1 MVRST
6 QIRSMRKI
14 KLMKHLKIG
23 FIVLLLAIVP
33 NAQAG
38 EVSFRYGFIGKQGTG
53 DETLAVIEAGATLH
67 SGDPLKLNFE
77 HSKGTWFY
85 ICYRSTL
92 DEYALL
98 YSAKGRKSK
107 KSEVAFGTLGWLALD
122 QNVGEENF
130 ILIASEKR
138 LKKLEKFLAS
148 YKKAKGKSRK
158 RFFKRIHALIEKLHG
173 GKSAGKVA
181 VLNQRLEKPVIGGVA
196 FRDSQSDGISAK
208 SLTHEA
214 SGDDVAL
221 TMFVIQHR

>member
-1 MVRST
+1 
-6 QIRSMRKI
+6 
-14 KLMKHLKIG
+14 MKHLKIG

-98 YSAKGRKSK
+98 YSAKGRKSQQ
-107 KSEVAFGTLGWLALD
+107 SEVAFGTLGWLALD

-130 ILIASEKR
+130 ILIAAEKR

-158 RFFKRIHALIEKLHG
+158 RYFKRIHALIEDLQG
-173 GKSAGKVA
+173 VQSAGKGA
-181 VLNQRLEKPVIGGVA
+181 VLAQRLEKPVIGGVA
-196 FRDSQSDGISAK
+196 FRGRQNDEVLAN
-208 SLTHEA
+208 SLTHEVI
-214 SGDDVAL
+214 DDEVAL

>member
-1 MVRST
+1 M
-6 QIRSMRKI
+6 I
-14 KLMKHLKIG
+14 KPMTHLKIG

-77 HSKGTWFY
+77 HSKGNWFY

-92 DEYALL
+92 DEYELL

-173 GKSAGKVA
+173 GQSPGKGA
-181 VLNQRLEKPVIGGVA
+181 VLAQRLEKPVIGGVA
-196 FRDSQSDGISAK
+196 FRGSQSDGISAK

-214 SGDDVAL
+214 VGDDVAL

>member
-1 MVRST
+1 M
-6 QIRSMRKI
+6 QII
-14 KLMKHLKIG
+14 KPMKHLKIG

-33 NAQAG
+33 NVQAG
-38 EVSFRYGFIGKQGTG
+38 EVSFRYGFIGKQGT
-53 DETLAVIEAGATLH
+53 DAETLIVIEAGATLH
-67 SGDPLKLNFE
+67 SGNLLKLNFE

-98 YSAKGRKSK
+98 YSAKGRKSQR
-107 KSEVAFGTLGWLALD
+107 SEVAFGTLGWLALD
-122 QNVGEENF
+122 QNIGEENF

-138 LKKLEKFLAS
+138 LKKLEKFFAS

-158 RFFKRIHALIEKLHG
+158 RFFKRIHALIEKLQG
-173 GKSAGKVA
+173 GQLVGKGA
-181 VLNQRLEKPVIGGVA
+181 VLAQRLEKPVIGGVA
-196 FRDSQSDGISAK
+196 FRGSQSDGISVK

>member
-1 MVRST
+1 
-6 QIRSMRKI
+6 MRKI
-14 KLMKHLKIG
+14 KPMKHLKIG

-158 RFFKRIHALIEKLHG
+158 RFFKRIHALIEKLQG
-173 GKSAGKVA
+173 GQSAGNGGALVP
-181 VLNQRLEKPVIGGVA
+181 RLEVPVLTAVSIRG
-196 FRDSQSDGISAK
+196 AK
-208 SLTHEA
+208 IRITENSLMYKQ
-214 SGDDVAL
+214 SGDDAAL
-221 TMFVIQHR
+221 TRFVIQRQ

>member
-1 MVRST
+1 
-6 QIRSMRKI
+6 MRKI
-14 KLMKHLKIG
+14 KPMKHLKTG
-23 FIVLLLAIVP
+23 LIVLLLASVP
-33 NAQAG
+33 NVQAG
-38 EVSFRYGFIGKQGTG
+38 EVSFRYGFIGKQETG
-53 DETLAVIEAGATLH
+53 ADNLVVIEAGATLH

-85 ICYRSTL
+85 VCYRSTL

-98 YSAKGRKSK
+98 YSAKGRKSQQ
-107 KSEVAFGTLGWLALD
+107 SEVAFGTLGWLALD

-158 RFFKRIHALIEKLHG
+158 RFFKRIHARIEELQG
-173 GKSAGKVA
+173 GQSAGKGV
-181 VLNQRLEKPVIGGVA
+181 VLAQRLEKPVIGGVA
-196 FRDSQSDGISAK
+196 FRGSQNDGISAK